1 MSKISLLFVRK
12 LANSQLLAVFP
23 ASISKILA
31 FFPFAPV
38 SRKGLIVSLILMKIV
53 KQLLFLTLFISS
65 SASYSVEIT
74 PLLGL
79 RGGGDFVD
87 RETDKNHTVEGS
99 DSFGFI
105 IGFPYEKGKTI
116 EVYYSRQS
124 SEINSVDVNLSSTT
138 GIVDIPLT
146 INYLHIGGTTPINE
160 NYDLNTFVSGGL
172 GFTYLSP
179 DLDGL
184 QSDLRA
190 SLSIGIGLKLP
201 LTDDIALRLETRAL
215 ATLYNSN
222 SALFCNGGCSLSVNG
237 SFFVQ
242 AEIFAG
248 LAIKF

>member
-1 MSKISLLFVRK
+1 MNIFKHLL
-12 LANSQLLAVFP
+12 L
-23 ASISKILA
+23 
-31 FFPFAPV
+31 
-38 SRKGLIVSLILMKIV
+38 
-53 KQLLFLTLFISS
+53 LTLLSFS
-65 SASYSVEIT
+65 SAGYSVEIT

-87 RETDKNHTVEGS
+87 TETNKKHTVVSSEAYGV
-99 DSFGFI
+99 I

-116 EVYYSRQS
+116 EVYYSHQS
-124 SEINSVDVNLSSTT
+124 SDINSVDVNTASTT

-146 INYLHIGGTTPINE
+146 IDYLHIGGTTPISQSDN
-160 NYDLNTFVSGGL
+160 LNTFVSGGL

-179 DLDGL
+179 DLNGL

-190 SLSIGIGLKLP
+190 SFSIGVGLKWP
-201 LTDDIALRLETRAL
+201 VSKNIALRLETRGL

-237 SFFVQ
+237 SLFIQ

>member
-1 MSKISLLFVRK
+1 MKMIKHLFFLSLL
-12 LANSQLLAVFP
+12 L
-23 ASISKILA
+23 
-31 FFPFAPV
+31 
-38 SRKGLIVSLILMKIV
+38 
-53 KQLLFLTLFISS
+53 SS
-65 SASYSVEIT
+65 SISYSVEIT

-87 RETDKNHTVEGS
+87 TETNKDHTVEGS

-116 EVYYSRQS
+116 EVYYSHQS
-124 SEINSVDVNLSSTT
+124 SDINSVDVNLSSTT
-138 GIVDIPLT
+138 GTTDIALT
-146 INYLHIGGTTPINE
+146 IDYLHIGGTTPISE
-160 NYDLNTFVSGGL
+160 DDDLNTFVSGGL

-190 SLSIGIGLKLP
+190 SFSIGVGLKYP
-201 LTDDIALRLETRAL
+201 VSDNISLRLETRAL

-237 SFFVQ
+237 SIFLQ

-248 LAIKF
+248 LAIRF